1 MGSGAGA
8 PVFPV
13 RDESSNVKATVD
25 ERGDPHEPKR
35 REQLALM
42 TAAFTTHVPHNAAL
56 GLSFER
62 VDPGDIEVRMPW
74 QPHLVGNPETGV
86 LHGGAVASLI
96 DASCGAAVFLTVQP
110 PRPIATLD
118 LRIEHLRQPRSGA
131 ALVCRAVCERVTTHI
146 AFVRAIAHDG
156 DDGDPIATAS
166 ATFMIFHGGRAQPSA
181 PRSEGTPERP

>member
-1 MGSGAGA
+1 M
-8 PVFPV
+8 
-13 RDESSNVKATVD
+13 EH
-25 ERGDPHEPKR
+25 RGDPQEAKR

-62 VDPGDIEVRMPW
+62 ADPGDIEVRMPW
-74 QPHLVGNPETGV
+74 QPHLVGNPESGV
-86 LHGGAVASLI
+86 VHGGAVASLI

-118 LRIEHLRQPRSGA
+118 LRIEHLRQPRAGA

-156 DDGDPIATAS
+156 EPDDPIATAS
-166 ATFMIFHGGRAQPSA
+166 ATFMIFHGGREKPSA
-181 PRSEGTPERP
+181 SPRDAGGEGP